1 VHLHVELP
9 DHEVVAQVTLLSEAA
24 PAVTEAIFNGLA
36 APLETVT
43 SHACFDGHEIYC
55 FLPPFPEPPPLENRT
70 IRPKPGE
77 VMFFYAAPNA
87 FVSTRDSR
95 LSGGSEAVHELA
107 FMYGEVDLRH
117 YWEEGFHGS
126 LVGYVSEGLDAFA
139 AACARTLNE
148 GRTRLRISREEVRP

>member
-1 VHLHVELP
+1 MRLRVELP
-9 DHEVVAQVTLLSEAA
+9 ERNVTAQVTLLTDAA
-24 PAVTEAIFNGLA
+24 PTVTRAIFDSLA
-36 APLETVT
+36 EPLDTFT

-87 FVSTRDSR
+87 FVSTQDER
-95 LSGGSEAVHELA
+95 LSGGSQAVHELA

-126 LVGYVSEGLDAFA
+126 LVGYVSDGLAAFA
-139 AACARTLNE
+139 VACANTLSD
-148 GRTRLRISREEVRP
+148 GRSRLRISRADG